1 MKNLDK
7 IAKQI
12 ISSETYIEFFNI
24 KKKLE
29 ELEKQIEHFD
39 KTEQNA
45 KFHLIE
51 EIKPLG
57 EEIIQDIEK
66 VLENVKA

>member
-1 MKNLDK
+1 MKNIEK

-12 ISSETYIEFFNI
+12 ISSETYVDFFNI
-24 KKKLE
+24 KKKLG

-39 KTEQNA
+39 KTEPNA
-45 KFHLIE
+45 SFHLIE

-57 EEIIQDIEK
+57 QEIIQDIER
-66 VLENVKA
+66 VLESVKV